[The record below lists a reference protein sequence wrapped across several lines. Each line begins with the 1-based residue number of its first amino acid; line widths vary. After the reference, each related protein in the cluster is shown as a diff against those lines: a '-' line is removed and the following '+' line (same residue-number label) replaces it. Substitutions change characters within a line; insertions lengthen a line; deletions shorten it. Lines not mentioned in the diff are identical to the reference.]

1 MGFGFWYGVG
11 ANLKLRRPFERGI
24 RLTLAAA
31 AMLLIC
37 VPAQARMTV
46 AQKKQIA
53 HKQFQTAEKMREA
66 LNGRPQSQR
75 DRVAYSRVTAAYYK
89 VYRLAPSSRD
99 AAPSLLAMG
108 EVMAESGRVLN
119 DPQQSQAAI
128 EQFKSIPNEYPGSH
142 ERVNALF
149 TIGKN
154 YQDDLNDLPQAK
166 ATFEEFLKKYPAHEL
181 AADAKEALADI
192 ADAQNPNSSKKR
204 KKELARQKEE
214 AARASKKR
222 KVETAA

>member
-1 MGFGFWYGVG
+1 MHV
-11 ANLKLRRPFERGI
+11 AL
-24 RLTLAAA
+24 AA
-31 AMLLIC
+31 AMLMVC

-75 DRVAYSRVTAAYYK
+75 DRAAYSRVTAAYYK
-89 VYRLAPSSRD
+89 VYRLAPSGRD
-99 AAPSLLAMG
+99 AAASLLAMG

-119 DPQQSQAAI
+119 DPQQSEAAI
-128 EQFKSIPNEYPGSH
+128 EDFKSIPNEYPGSH

-149 TIGKN
+149 TIGKI

-166 ATFEEFLKKYPAHEL
+166 ATFEEFLKKFPGNQL
-181 AADAKEALADI
+181 ADDAKEALADI
-192 ADAQNPNSSKKR
+192 EDAQNPNPKKR
-204 KKELARQKEE
+204 KKELAKEKKPVE
-214 AARASKKR
+214 AP
-222 KVETAA
+222 

>member
-1 MGFGFWYGVG
+1 MHV
-11 ANLKLRRPFERGI
+11 AL
-24 RLTLAAA
+24 AA
-31 AMLLIC
+31 AMLMVC

-66 LNGRPQSQR
+66 LNGRAQSER
-75 DRVAYSRVTAAYYK
+75 TRGAYSRVIEAYRK
-89 VYRLAPSSRD
+89 VYKLAPSGRD

-119 DPQQSQAAI
+119 DAQQSQAAI
-128 EQFKSIPNEYPGSH
+128 DQFKSIPNEYPGSH

-149 TIGKN
+149 TIGKI

-166 ATFEEFLKKYPAHEL
+166 STFEEFLKKYPAHDL
-181 AADAKEALADI
+181 AADAKDALDEIAEAQDP
-192 ADAQNPNSSKKR
+192 NPKSKKR
-204 KKELARQKEE
+204 RKEL
-214 AARASKKR
+214 
-222 KVETAA
+222 

>member
-1 MGFGFWYGVG
+1 MCFAVEYG
-11 ANLKLRRPFERGI
+11 AKLKLRRPWQHGMY
-24 RLTLAAA
+24 LAVAAA
-31 AMLLIC
+31 VLLSC
-37 VPAQARMTV
+37 LPAQARMTV

-75 DRVAYSRVTAAYYK
+75 DRNSYSRVIEAYRR
-89 VYRLAPSSRD
+89 VYRLAPSGRD

-149 TIGKN
+149 TIGKI

-181 AADAKEALADI
+181 ASEAKDALADI
-192 ADAQNPNSSKKR
+192 EDAQNPDPKKR
-204 KKELARQKEE
+204 KKELAREKKQK
-214 AARASKKR
+214 
-222 KVETAA
+222 